1 MSCQLHIPAV
11 LPSRMRL
18 ISDLLSPKIT
28 FVNLAEVRNLVAA
41 DIQTFIPQMSDPDI
55 SLVLKYLFKRF
66 L

>member
-11 LPSRMRL
+11 LPSRVRL
-18 ISDLLSPKIT
+18 ISDLLSPEFT

-41 DIQTFIPQMSDPDI
+41 DIQNYIPQMSDPDI
-55 SLVLKYLFKRF
+55 RLVLKYFFKRF